1 MRKQRAFMRELAGK
15 DYASY
20 KKFIDYIDRFGEEEA
35 LKRMSEYLNNP
46 NDKRTAS
53 EFYADAD

>member
-1 MRKQRAFMRELAGK
+1 MRELAGK